1 MVAAGPHR
9 SGAPMTRRRLRRAAV
24 AALCGAAAFWLLP
37 RVIPHGALAARVPT
51 STAVYDGDGALLRL
65 TLSPD
70 DKYRVWVPLERMSP
84 LLVEATLLQE
94 DRYFRLHPGVNPVA
108 LLRGGWRTYVA
119 GGRRQGGSTIT
130 MQLARLLYG
139 IRSST
144 PGGKVVQIA
153 RALQLELCYT
163 KREIL
168 EAYLNLVPYGGNV
181 EGAAAASL
189 IYFGKDPSR
198 LTVSEALTLAVLPQN
213 PTRRAPNGGGGE
225 RQARDLLY
233 ARWQGSHPAVEGE
246 ADLMKLAV
254 RVGAPSDLPFRAP
267 HLVDAVLPG
276 ANGAAEVHTALDRG
290 LQALL
295 ERQIRGYVA
304 AQARVGV
311 HNAAAMLVDSRTM
324 EVKALV
330 GSANFFDDAIA
341 GQVNG
346 TAAKRSPGSTLKPF
360 IYALA
365 IDQGVLLPR
374 TVLKDAP
381 VAFGAYSPEN
391 FDGRFVGPVTAKDAL
406 IRSRNVPAVYVASQL
421 SQPDLYAFLEM
432 AGVSGLR
439 SREYY
444 GLALV
449 LGGGDL
455 TMEELISL
463 YGALTNEG
471 VVKPVR
477 YRSDEPQRA
486 GVSVLSPEAS
496 YVTLEMLRDNPRPGN
511 VAAATPGRLAVYWK
525 TGTSYGFRDAWTI
538 GIFGPYILCVW
549 VGNFDGSGNPAF
561 VGVQIAAPLFF
572 QVVDAVVAQQPS
584 LGEPVRTFPMNL
596 TTVDVCAASGD
607 LPNADCPRTVPTWF
621 IPGKSPIRVS
631 TLHQALPI
639 DDRTGLRAC
648 PPYTAGRTHRVVY
661 EMWGSDMLKLF
672 EQAGLPRRAPPPFD
686 PRCETGAAA
695 SAGPP
700 PQITSPLRGVVYSLR
715 AKRIGDETITLRATA
730 AAGVREVYWFVG
742 KSFVGKAPPGGTIAW
757 RPEAPGSF
765 VVRAVDDQGQSDS
778 RLIELA
784 VVR

>member
-1 MVAAGPHR
+1 V
-9 SGAPMTRRRLRRAAV
+9 TRRGLLRTALVV
-24 AALCGAAAFWLLP
+24 AGGMAAFWVLP
-37 RVIPHGALAARVPT
+37 RLIPHRPLARRVAT
-51 STAVYDGDGALLRL
+51 STAVYDRDGALLRL
-65 TLSPD
+65 TLAAD

-94 DRYFRLHPGVNPVA
+94 DRHFRRHPGVNPVA
-108 LLRGGWRTYVA
+108 LLRGGWRTYVG

-144 PGGKVVQIA
+144 PGGKLVQIA
-153 RALQLELCYT
+153 RALQLELSYT
-163 KREIL
+163 KSEIL

-198 LTVSEALTLAVLPQN
+198 LTLAEALTLAVLPQN
-213 PTRRAPNGGGGE
+213 PTRRAPTGGGQDAL

-233 ARWQGSHPAVEGE
+233 ARWQGTHPAVEDE
-246 ADLMKLAV
+246 AEMMKLAV
-254 RVGAPSDLPFRAP
+254 RMGSPADLPFRAP
-267 HLVDAVLPG
+267 HLVDALLAGSGTRG
-276 ANGAAEVHTALDRG
+276 APEVHAFLDRG

-295 ERQIRGYVA
+295 ERQISSYVA
-304 AQARVGV
+304 VQARVGV

-330 GSANFFDDAIA
+330 GSADFFNANIA

-365 IDQGVLLPR
+365 IDQGVLHPR

-381 VAFGAYSPEN
+381 SAFGAYTPEN
-391 FDGRFVGPVTAKDAL
+391 FDGHFVGPVTAQDAL

-449 LGGGDL
+449 LGGGDV
-455 TMEELISL
+455 TMEELVSL

-471 VVKPVR
+471 VVRPVR
-477 YRSDEPQRA
+477 YRADQPLAA

-496 YVTLEMLRDNPRPGN
+496 YVTLDMLRHNPRPGT
-511 VAAATPGRLAVYWK
+511 VAAATPSRLPVYWK
-525 TGTSYGFRDAWTI
+525 TGTSFGFRDAWTI
-538 GIFGPYILCVW
+538 GIFGPYILAVW
-549 VGNFDGSGNPAF
+549 VGNFDGEGNPAF
-561 VGVQIAAPLFF
+561 VGVQVAAPLFF
-572 QVVDAVVAQQPS
+572 RMVDAIEAQQPS

-596 TTVDVCAASGD
+596 ATVDVCAASGD
-607 LPNADCPRTVPTWF
+607 LPNADCPRTAPTWF
-621 IPGKSPIRVS
+621 IPGRSPIRVS
-631 TLHQALPI
+631 TLHQALAI
-639 DDRTGLRAC
+639 DDRTGFRTC
-648 PPYTAGRTHRVVY
+648 PPYTAGHTHRVVY
-661 EMWGSDMLKLF
+661 EMWGSDMLRLF

-686 PRCETGAAA
+686 PRCEDEGAVSTA
-695 SAGPP
+695 PP

-715 AKRIGDETITLRATA
+715 AKRLGEETITLRATS

-742 KSFVGKAPPGGTIAW
+742 RSFLGKAPPGGTLAW
-757 RPEAPGSF
+757 KPDGPGSF
-765 VVRAVDDQGQSDS
+765 VVRAVDDQGHSDS
-778 RLIELA
+778 RLVELA

>member
-1 MVAAGPHR
+1 M
-9 SGAPMTRRRLRRAAV
+9 
-24 AALCGAAAFWLLP
+24 AAFWVLP
-37 RVIPHGALAARVPT
+37 RVMPHRPLAQRFST
-51 STAVYDGDGALLRL
+51 STAVYDGHGALLRL
-65 TLSPD
+65 TLSAD
-70 DKYRVWVPLERMSP
+70 DKYRVWVPLDRMSP

-94 DRYFRLHPGVNPVA
+94 DRHFRLHPGVNPVS
-108 LLRGGWRTYVA
+108 LLRGGWRTYIA

-144 PGGKVVQIA
+144 PGGKFVQIV
-153 RALQLELCYT
+153 RALQLELTYT

-198 LTVSEALTLAVLPQN
+198 LTLAEALTLAVLPQN
-213 PTRRAPNGGGGE
+213 PTRRAPGVGE
-225 RQARDLLY
+225 QALREARDGLY
-233 ARWQGSHPAVEGE
+233 ARWHATHAAQPVTEGE

-254 RVGAPSDLPFRAP
+254 RLGSAADLPFRAP
-267 HLVDAVLPG
+267 HLVDAVLSGPRG
-276 ANGAAEVHTALDRG
+276 PEVHTFLDRS

-295 ERQIRGYVA
+295 ERQVRSYVA
-304 AQARVGV
+304 VQARLGV
-311 HNAAAMLVDSRTM
+311 HNAAAMLVDSRNM

-330 GSANFFDDAIA
+330 GSADFFNERIA

-365 IDQGVLLPR
+365 IDQGVLHPR

-381 VAFGAYSPEN
+381 AAFGAYTPEN
-391 FDGRFVGPVTAKDAL
+391 FDGHFVGPVTAQEAL

-421 SQPDLYAFLEM
+421 SQPDLYSFLEV

-449 LGGGDL
+449 LGGGDV
-455 TMEELISL
+455 TMEELVSL
-463 YGALTNEG
+463 YGSLTNEG
-471 VVKPVR
+471 AVRPVR
-477 YRSDEPQRA
+477 YRSDQPLAA

-496 YVTLEMLRDNPRPGN
+496 YVTLDMLRHNPRPGN
-511 VAAATPGRLAVYWK
+511 VAAATPSRLPVYWK
-525 TGTSYGFRDAWTI
+525 TGTSFGFRDAWTI
-538 GIFGPYILCVW
+538 GIFGPYILAVW
-549 VGNFDGSGNPAF
+549 VGNFDGAGNPAF
-561 VGVQIAAPLFF
+561 VGVQVAAPLFF
-572 QVVDAVVAQQPS
+572 RMVDAIEAQQPS
-584 LGEPVRTFPMNL
+584 LGEPVRSFPMNL
-596 TTVDVCAASGD
+596 ATVDVCAASGD
-607 LPNADCPRTVPTWF
+607 LPNADCPRTAPTWF

-631 TLHQALPI
+631 TLHQALAI
-639 DDRTGLRAC
+639 DDRTGLRTC
-648 PPYTAGRTHRVVY
+648 PPYTAGHTHRVVY
-661 EMWGSDMLKLF
+661 EMWGSDMLRLF
-672 EQAGLPRRAPPPFD
+672 EQAGLPRRTPPPFD
-686 PRCETGAAA
+686 PRCANDAAGAVAAA
-695 SAGPP
+695 PP

-715 AKRIGDETITLRATA
+715 AKRLGEETITLRATT

-742 KSFVGKAPPGGTIAW
+742 RSFLGKAPPGGTLAW
-757 RPEAPGSF
+757 KPDGPGSF
-765 VVRAVDDQGQSDS
+765 VVRAVDDQGKSDS

>member
-1 MVAAGPHR
+1 
-9 SGAPMTRRRLRRAAV
+9 MTIRGVRRAGV
-24 AALCGAAAFWLLP
+24 AALCGLAVFWLLP
-37 RVIPHGALAARVPT
+37 RVLPHRPLRERFST
-51 STAVYDGDGALLRL
+51 STAVYDGGGGLLRL
-65 TLSPD
+65 TLSAD
-70 DKYRVWVPLERMSP
+70 DKYRVWVPLDRMSP

-94 DRYFRLHPGVNPVA
+94 DRHFRLHPGVNPVA
-108 LLRGGWRTYVA
+108 LVRGAWRTYIA
-119 GGRRQGGSTIT
+119 RARRQGGSTIT

-153 RALQLELCYT
+153 RSLQLELTYT

-168 EAYLNLVPYGGNV
+168 EAYLNLVPYGGNI

-189 IYFGKDPSR
+189 IYFGKDQSR
-198 LTVSEALTLAVLPQN
+198 LTLSEALTLAVLPQN
-213 PTRRAPNGGGGE
+213 PTRRAPSAEEQGTAL
-225 RQARDLLY
+225 RQARDQLY
-233 ARWQGSHPAVEGE
+233 ARWKATQPEVEGE
-246 ADLMKLAV
+246 AALMQLAV
-254 RVGAPSDLPFRAP
+254 RMGSPGEMPFRAP
-267 HLVDAVLPG
+267 HLVDGVLAKTRGSPD
-276 ANGAAEVHTALDRG
+276 VRTTLDRR

-304 AQARVGV
+304 TQARLGV

-324 EVKALV
+324 EVKAVV
-330 GSANFFDDAIA
+330 GSADFFDAGIA

-365 IDQGVLLPR
+365 IDQGVLHPM

-381 VAFGAYSPEN
+381 SAFGAFSPEN
-391 FDGRFVGPVTAKDAL
+391 FDGRFVGPLSAKEAL

-432 AGVSGLR
+432 AGVGGLR

-449 LGGGDL
+449 LGGGEV
-455 TMEELISL
+455 TMEELVSL
-463 YGALTNEG
+463 YGALANEG
-471 VVKPVR
+471 MVRPVR
-477 YRSDEPQRA
+477 YRADQPVAA
-486 GVSVLSPEAS
+486 GVQVLSPEAS
-496 YVTLEMLRDNPRPGN
+496 YVALDMLRSNPRPGEF
-511 VAAATPGRLAVYWK
+511 AAATRSRLSVAWK
-525 TGTSYGFRDAWTI
+525 TGTSFGFRDAWTI
-538 GIFGPYILCVW
+538 GMFGPYILSVW
-549 VGNFDGSGNPAF
+549 VGNFDGAGNPAF
-561 VGVQIAAPLFF
+561 VGVQVAAPLFF
-572 QVVDAVVAQQPS
+572 QVVDAIEAQDPS
-584 LGEPVRTFPMNL
+584 LVERVETFPGNL

-607 LPNADCPRTVPTWF
+607 LPNADCPRVVPTWF

-631 TLHQALPI
+631 TLHQTLDI

-648 PPYTAGRTHRVVY
+648 PPYTGGGPTHRVVY
-661 EMWGSDMLKLF
+661 EMWSSDLLKLF
-672 EQAGLPRRAPPPFD
+672 QQAGLPRRTPPPFD
-686 PRCETGAAA
+686 PRCETHTAA
-695 SAGPP
+695 SQGGAP

-715 AKRIGDETITLRATA
+715 AKRLGEETITLRATT

-742 KSFVGKAPPGGTIAW
+742 KTFLGKAPSGGSLAW
-757 RPEAPGSF
+757 KPEAPGAF
-765 VVRAVDDQGQSDS
+765 VVRAVDDQGQADS

>member
-1 MVAAGPHR
+1 MK
-9 SGAPMTRRRLRRAAV
+9 RLGLAAV
-24 AALCGAAAFWLLP
+24 GILAAFWLLP
-37 RVIPHGALAARVPT
+37 RVLPVAPLRTRFST
-51 STAVYDGDGALLRL
+51 STAVYDAGGGLLRL
-65 TLSPD
+65 TLSAD
-70 DKYRVWVPLERMSP
+70 EKYRVWVPLDRMSP
-84 LLVEATLLQE
+84 LLVQATLLQE
-94 DRYFRLHPGVNPVA
+94 DRHFRLHPGVNPVA
-108 LLRGGWRTYVA
+108 LVRGAWRTYVA
-119 GGRRQGGSTIT
+119 RGRRQGGSTIT
-130 MQLARLLYG
+130 MQLARLVYG
-139 IRSST
+139 IHSST
-144 PGGKVVQIA
+144 LGGKALQIL

-163 KREIL
+163 KSEIL

-189 IYFGKDPSR
+189 IYFGKDASR

-213 PTRRAPNGGGGE
+213 PTRRAPGSGQE
-225 RQARDLLY
+225 ALRQARDLLY
-233 ARWQGSHPAVEGE
+233 ARWQRSHAAVEGE

-254 RVGAPSDLPFRAP
+254 PMGTSSDLPFRAP
-267 HLVDAVLPG
+267 HLVDAVLSD
-276 ANGAAEVHTALDRG
+276 ARGAAEVHTSLDRG

-311 HNAAAMLVDSRTM
+311 HNAAVMLVDSRTM

-330 GSANFFDDAIA
+330 GSANFFDNAIA

-346 TAAKRSPGSTLKPF
+346 AAAKRSPGSTLKPF

-365 IDQGVLLPR
+365 IDQGVLHPR

-381 VAFGAYSPEN
+381 AAFGAYSPEN

-406 IRSRNVPAVYVASQL
+406 IRSRNVPAVYVAAQL

-444 GLALV
+444 GLSLV

-455 TMEELISL
+455 TMEELVSL

-471 VVKPVR
+471 VVKPLR
-477 YRSDEPQRA
+477 YRSDAPLDR

-561 VGVQIAAPLFF
+561 VGVQVAAPLFF
-572 QVVDAVVAQQPS
+572 QVVDAVVAQEPS

-639 DDRTGLRAC
+639 DDRTGLRDC

-661 EMWGSDMLKLF
+661 EMWSSDMLKLF
-672 EQAGLPRRAPPPFD
+672 EQAGLPRRVPPPFD
-686 PRCETGAAA
+686 PRCETDGAA
-695 SAGPP
+695 STGPP

-715 AKRIGDETITLRATA
+715 AKRIGEETITLRATA

-742 KSFVGKAPPGGTIAW
+742 KSFVGKAPPGGTLAW